1 MKKLDVISND
11 IFINSLVSS
20 GQVALMV
27 SEENEE
33 AILVTDPLLRGGYAV
48 VFDPLDGSSNIDSG
62 VGVGTIFGI
71 YSVNV
76 SWNRKFYLPFRIFL
90 LIHLLFSDLVVKWL
104 LRGMPCME
112 ASPLWSLALAV
123 E

>member
-1 MKKLDVISND
+1 MERMKYIFDTVRTGLAGRTNVQGEDVQKLDVISNE

-20 GQVALMV
+20 GQVSLMV

-71 YSVNV
+71 YSVKV
-76 SWNRKFYLPFRIFL
+76 RKF
-90 LIHLLFSDLVVKWL
+90 D
-104 LRGMPCME
+104 G
-112 ASPLWSLALAV
+112 
-123 E
+123 